1 MHNIYIHICIIYDMY
16 GGISQPK
23 NTKTSW
29 SSSFNSSTTH
39 IYVTVSL
46 LKPTS
51 WKSQID
57 LQMES
62 Y

>member
-1 MHNIYIHICIIYDMY
+1 MEELAN
-16 GGISQPK
+16 QK
-23 NTKTSW
+23 TQKTSW

-57 LQMES
+57 L
-62 Y
+62 